1 MALHLLRHGRITLL
15 LLLIQQQLLVSHAFQ
30 HMYHHHVPRRR
41 SMNHPFSTSPSSKT
55 ILYYG
60 AESLDG
66 IEVNRGSSYGGAG
79 GSGDGFNILSADNGA
94 INRAIQAAMQ
104 RVDQEAQRIVS
115 SLDNVNAEML
125 LDQPMVQQDQP
136 QKQQTQ
142 VVNNRSR
149 QLNNEHNNQNAHTN
163 ANNSHIRTQLQTRQH
178 RWRREEMKL
187 PVQVPAQ
194 SPCQQVLRVMILAFM
209 FSPQ

>member
-1 MALHLLRHGRITLL
+1 MAISTTLVCTHNVSLNLLHGTPAQNMAMTRASVKKNLRRRYTTCTFAHYQTL
-15 LLLIQQQLLVSHAFQ
+15 SHSNSNFQ
-30 HMYHHHVPRRR
+30 HD
-41 SMNHPFSTSPSSKT
+41 
-55 ILYYG
+55 IL
-60 AESLDG
+60 
-66 IEVNRGSSYGGAG
+66 
-79 GSGDGFNILSADNGA
+79 
-94 INRAIQAAMQ
+94 
-104 RVDQEAQRIVS
+104 RIVSSS

-136 QKQQTQ
+136 QKRQTQ
-142 VVNNRSR
+142 IVNNRSR